1 MIPTSSTINQL
12 SIGDA
17 LAISTLKEKINNLDF
32 KKYHPS
38 GSLGK

>member
-17 LAISTLKEKINNLDF
+17 LAISTLK
-32 KKYHPS
+32 KKK
-38 GSLGK
+38 LII